1 MDQPTIVIISMLNAS
16 TSTIATR
23 SMEGIFIGVVNETTK
38 KEKLPAST
46 LMESTV
52 GVSWDDKLHFSINQN

>member
-23 SMEGIFIGVVNETTK
+23 SGGNFYRRGKRNDEKGKAPRIDANGVDGGSF
-38 KEKLPAST
+38 L
-46 LMESTV
+46 
-52 GVSWDDKLHFSINQN
+52 GR

>member
-23 SMEGIFIGVVNETTK
+23 STEGIFIGVEYETTK
-38 KEKLPAST
+38 KGKASRIDAN
-46 LMESTV
+46 
-52 GVSWDDKLHFSINQN
+52 GVDGGSFLGR